1 LIALIDE
8 ATGGTIARLTREDS
22 VEENLETLKRYIA
35 VFGRPTRVRTDRST
49 RFGCQIRRALSELDI
64 EWMPTESPGD
74 LGRAAHFF
82 NVARET
88 LPLELTSGRV
98 HTLREAAHYLESV
111 YLPRWN
117 AAVFTPDCSNHH
129 RPLLAEH
136 DLDSIC
142 CIVSSRQT
150 FPDYRLRFD
159 GNLYRV
165 SGLPDAIGCCEIRI
179 EQRPEGKITA
189 RWNGNPVTLMR
200 IEKPPVPSVSIE
212 KRPALKPRKPRAT
225 NQRWMNGFFDRP
237 TPPIWKLYR

>member
-8 ATGGTIARLTREDS
+8 ATGCAIARLTREDS

-35 VFGRPTRVRTDRST
+35 ESGRPTRVRTDRST

-64 EWMPTESPGD
+64 EWMPSESPGD

-82 NVARET
+82 NSARET
-88 LPLELTSGRV
+88 LPLELNSRRI
-98 HTLREAAHYLESV
+98 HTLTEAAHYLESV
-111 YLPRWN
+111 YLPQWN
-117 AAVFTPDCSNHH
+117 AAILTPDCSNQH
-129 RPLLAEH
+129 RPLLHEH
-136 DLDSIC
+136 DLESIC
-142 CIVSSRQT
+142 CIVTSRQT
-150 FPDYRLRFD
+150 LADRRLRFE
-159 GNLYRV
+159 GVYYRV

-189 RWNGNPVTLMR
+189 RWNGTPVTLMR
-200 IEKPPVPSVSIE
+200 IEKPSVPSVSVE

-237 TPPIWKLYR
+237 TQPIWKLYH

>member
-1 LIALIDE
+1 LIALTDE
-8 ATGGTIARLTREDS
+8 ATGCTVARLTREDS

-35 VFGRPTRVRTDRST
+35 AFGRPTRVRTDRST

-64 EWMPTESPGD
+64 EWMPTESPAD

-82 NVARET
+82 NIARET
-88 LPLELTSGRV
+88 FPLELTSGRI

-117 AAVFTPDCSNHH
+117 AAVLAPDGSNRH
-129 RPLLAEH
+129 RPVLPEH

-142 CIVSSRQT
+142 CIVTSRQT
-150 FPDYRLRFD
+150 FAGHRLRFD
-159 GNLYRV
+159 GVYYRV
-165 SGLPDAIGCCEIRI
+165 SGLPDAISCCEIRI

-189 RWNGNPVTLMR
+189 RWNGNPVTLKQ
-200 IEKPPVPSVSIE
+200 IEKTSAPSVSID

-225 NQRWMNGFFDRP
+225 NQRWMTGFFDRP